1 MWKWLGG
8 TPDYDDFIKIQ
19 NKINEL
25 IKKNNKQFIINSKLF
40 KEIES
45 LSDHFKNV
53 FIDQELP
60 LRKHR

>member
-1 MWKWLGG
+1 VWKWLGG